1 MQQIQ
6 KSARPFRNTMQISEL
21 SDQERFSQDSYP
33 VTVEE
38 GDNLFEFDPKARADM
53 IDRALNENRNYDTE
67 QSELGYDPSQDETS
81 EILKDL
87 DGSSSHRKTTENN
100 N

>member
-1 MQQIQ
+1 
-6 KSARPFRNTMQISEL
+6 MQISEL

-67 QSELGYDPSQDETS
+67 
-81 EILKDL
+81 
-87 DGSSSHRKTTENN
+87 
-100 N
+100 

>member
-1 MQQIQ
+1 M
-6 KSARPFRNTMQISEL
+6 
-21 SDQERFSQDSYP
+21 
-33 VTVEE
+33 TVEE

-100 N
+100 NLILEETKALMA